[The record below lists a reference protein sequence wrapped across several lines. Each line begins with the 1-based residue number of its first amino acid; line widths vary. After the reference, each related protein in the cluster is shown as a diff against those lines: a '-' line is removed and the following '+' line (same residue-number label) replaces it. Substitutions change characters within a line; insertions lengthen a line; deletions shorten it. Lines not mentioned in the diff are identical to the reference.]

1 MTDLIDELRSRAARE
16 PAWVEELLA
25 SRPFPAVDGTTV
37 TFVWRGMADEVL
49 LRHWIHGLDS
59 AQPFAR
65 IDGTDLW
72 VLALELPRT
81 SRVEYKLEVAHGP
94 QRRLLADPLNPH
106 HATDPF
112 GANSVVHADGYEVPE
127 WSLPDPDARRGSIE
141 RLHVHSDAFGET
153 RPLSIYLP
161 ARFRRTR
168 RYPLLVVHDGE
179 DYLRFSNL
187 DTVLDN
193 LIHRL
198 EIPPMVVALTQS
210 RDRMTEY
217 VDDERHGRFVAE
229 ELVPLLSQRYPLVDR
244 ADARGLM
251 GASLGAVASLATAW
265 RHPGVFDHLFLQSG
279 SFVFTDIGKHEHGP
293 AFDPVVRFVNAFR
306 RDPGRPAERVFLS
319 CGMYEGLIYYNRSI
333 VPFLQETGMDVRFSE
348 ARDGHNWENWRDR
361 LRDGLSWLFPGPLWM
376 VYE

>member
-1 MTDLIDELRSRAARE
+1 MTALIDELHARAARE
-16 PAWVEELLA
+16 PAWLGELVA
-25 SRPFPAVDGTTV
+25 ARDFPAVDGTTV
-37 TFVWRGMADEVL
+37 TFLWRGAADEVR

-59 AQPFAR
+59 SQPFAR
-65 IDGTDLW
+65 IEGTDLW
-72 VLALELPRT
+72 VLALELPEQ
-81 SRVEYKLEVAHGP
+81 SRVEYKLEIVHGHE
-94 QRRLLADPLNPH
+94 RRLVHDPLNPH
-106 HATDPF
+106 RATDPF
-112 GANSVVHADGYEVPE
+112 GGNSVVHGAGYTVPE
-127 WSLPDPDARRGSIE
+127 WSLPDPDARKGTIE
-141 RLHVHSDAFGET
+141 RVAVRSDAFGET

-179 DYLRFSNL
+179 DYLRYSSL
-187 DTVLDN
+187 ETVLDN

-198 EIPPMVVALTQS
+198 EIPPMIVAMTQA

-217 VDDERHGRFVAE
+217 IDDPRHTAFLMD
-229 ELVPLLSQRYPLVDR
+229 ELVPLLEERYPLVDR

-251 GASLGAVASLATAW
+251 GASLGAVASLAAAW
-265 RHPGVFDHLFLQSG
+265 RRPGVFDHLFLQSG

-293 AFDPVVRFVNAFR
+293 AFDPVVHFVNAFR
-306 RDPGRPAERVFLS
+306 RAPGRPAERVYLS

-333 VPFLQETGMDVRFSE
+333 VPFLQATGMEVRFAE

-361 LRDGLSWLFPGPLWM
+361 LREGLSWLFPGPLWM